1 MKTSDM
7 IRQLFDL
14 DKPEIV
20 FNLQEKMHAQGGDS
34 HASYCHLR

>member
-14 DKPEIV
+14 NKQEMV
-20 FNLQEKMHAQGGDS
+20 LNLQEKMSDQGGDS
-34 HASYCHLR
+34 HASYCRLR